1 MNNKVL
7 NHNSSDQVIQ
17 LMTAFA
23 KTRTFVWV
31 QIKVI
36 RQTKRAHPWK
46 LDEASTILKLI
57 AIASA

>member
-7 NHNSSDQVIQ
+7 NHNSSDQVI
-17 LMTAFA
+17 LSMTAFA

-36 RQTKRAHPWK
+36 RQTKCAHPWK
-46 LDEASTILKLI
+46 LDEASTI
-57 AIASA
+57 